1 MNTQIQ
7 SLIENLGIVLQD
19 LKSRL
24 TSLNYTN
31 SANRVGGLID
41 YINTGFQSDLY
52 DLNEL
57 LTTRGKDILIMA
69 DQANIFICVGL
80 DSVERLIDTYLY
92 SMKAEEDLVPIVSN
106 LNSQLI
112 VNPNEAH
119 VVTTLNDL
127 ETRLVNLSTA
137 CKKGV
142 QIVDVYKDVLNVNTT
157 VGITL
162 SVSPRA
168 LKNLEKLGQSNYK
181 TITTDLGNT
190 ITSSTSTT
198 LESNELCW
206 PIIIDSKSQILLAM
220 ISCLSDTS
228 NYEEVRIFNKKD
240 QLTLDLHSE
249 LIDPQPLSIPD
260 VLVSRYNTTAFYNS
274 LNIDNILNEIDARFD
289 VVNDFEFTKEEVLA
303 YIPELENFRS
313 QVMNGLLIN
322 NYVEYYN
329 DLKQNTFNTLLISS
343 LHETIGYTSNLTENI
358 VFRPQDSQI
367 LLPLDLINNILN
379 IEYYNYMMNND
390 LFQMVS
396 EQFPNEITKVSQS
409 GEIQV
414 YLGNNVKIDKML
426 KKYKY
431 HYTVYKDLLNIRHG
445 IFQIAGYNIVYTNNK
460 LYVNLKH
467 SEKIGPF
474 ELRELFEHD
483 LSVIYDLV
491 GLFDDGVQNTTIT
504 ANTFS
509 GRTNYTKHIVS
520 EYKVIDKTIERSTQ
534 VDDNVVVTSSSNSTE
549 KVTQWITNNRVE
561 STSTMIATQYR
572 LEVHEDRLSSTEARN
587 KSMLLAI
594 QTLGLREKLES
605 FINETWLAEIP
616 RS

>member
-7 SLIENLGIVLQD
+7 SLIENLEIALQD

-24 TSLNYTN
+24 TSIGYTN
-31 SANRVGGLID
+31 LANRVSGLID
-41 YINTGFQSDLY
+41 YINTSFQNDLY

-106 LNSQLI
+106 LNNQLM
-112 VNPNEAH
+112 VAPNEEN
-119 VVTTLNDL
+119 VTLTLNNL
-127 ETRLVNLSTA
+127 ETRLSNLSTA

-190 ITSSTSTT
+190 ITSNTSTT

-228 NYEEVRIFNKKD
+228 NYNEVRIFNKKD

-249 LIDPQPLSIPD
+249 LINLQPLPIPD

-274 LNIDNILNEIDARFD
+274 LNIDNILNEIDVRFS
-289 VVNDFEFTKEEVLA
+289 VANDFEFTKEEVLA
-303 YIPELENFRS
+303 YIPELENFKS
-313 QVMNGLLIN
+313 QVINGLLIN

-343 LHETIGYTSNLTENI
+343 LHETIGYTSNLNENI

-396 EQFPNEITKVSQS
+396 EQFPNEINKVSQS

-414 YLGNNVKIDKML
+414 YLGDNVKIDKML

-460 LYVNLKH
+460 LYVDLKH
-467 SEKIGPF
+467 SETIGPF

-491 GLFDDGVQNTTIT
+491 GLFDDGIQNTTIT

-509 GRTNYTKHIVS
+509 GRTKYTKHIVS

-534 VDDNVVVTSSSNSTE
+534 LNNNVVVTSSSNSTE

-572 LEVHEDRLSSTEARN
+572 LEVHEGRLSSTEARN

-594 QTLGLREKLES
+594 RTLGLREKLES